1 MENKEVIVKG
11 WKAMQKNQKRA
22 AELNRLKMER
32 EKNYKPEN
40 CLEKQLARYKKHMQ
54 K

>member
-1 MENKEVIVKG
+1 MENKEQIVKG
-11 WKAMQKNQKRA
+11 WKAIYRSDKIKELRELKR
-22 AELNRLKMER
+22 EH

-40 CLEKQLARYKKHMQ
+40 HLEKQLARYKKHLQ

>member
-1 MENKEVIVKG
+1 MENKEVVLKG
-11 WKAMQKNQKRA
+11 WKAMQKSQARMA
-22 AELNRLKMER
+22 QLNKLIKEQ
-32 EKNYKPEN
+32 EKKYKPEN